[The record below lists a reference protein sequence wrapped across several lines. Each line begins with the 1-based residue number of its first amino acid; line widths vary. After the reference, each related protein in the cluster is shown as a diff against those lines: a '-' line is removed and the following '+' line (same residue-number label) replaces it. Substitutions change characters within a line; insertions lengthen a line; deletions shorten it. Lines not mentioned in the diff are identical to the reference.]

1 MKNLRRCLTLALA
14 VASAGALAPRHGL
27 AQPIPGQ
34 PPVAPQAPGPPRPRN
49 VQVMT
54 LESPS
59 WSDGGVI
66 PDRHAQSGRDVSP
79 PLRWRGAPV
88 ATRSFALLV
97 RDVDELIPA
106 TGEERLHWLVW
117 NIAPT
122 SDPLVPVGDGS
133 MAEGQPPGN
142 PGAARG
148 VAPGSDGVR
157 QVSATGPAYRGPA
170 APASGPEHHYVFEI
184 FALDTMLP
192 VDVGPTPAATLDA
205 VRGAMNGHILAKGVL
220 VGRYRRPAP

>member
-1 MKNLRRCLTLALA
+1 MRNLRRSFTLA
-14 VASAGALAPRHGL
+14 VAVASTAALAPHLGA
-27 AQPIPGQ
+27 AQPRPGQ
-34 PPVAPQAPGPPRPRN
+34 TPAAPPAQTPPRPRT

-59 WSDGGVI
+59 WTDGGVI
-66 PDRHAQSGRDVSP
+66 PDRHAQVGRDVSP

-88 ATRSFALLV
+88 GTQSFALVV

-106 TGEERLHWLVW
+106 TGAERLHWLVW
-117 NIAPT
+117 NIPPA
-122 SDPLVPVGDGS
+122 SDPMVPAGQGS
-133 MAEGQPPGN
+133 MAERQPAGN
-142 PGAARG
+142 PQAARG
-148 VAPGSDGVR
+148 AAPGSDGAR

-170 APASGPEHHYVFEI
+170 APASGPEHHYLFEL

-192 VDVGPTPAATLDA
+192 IDVGPTPAATLDA
-205 VRGAMNGHILAKGVL
+205 VRGAMTGHILAKGVL